1 MLRKKVA
8 CERDK
13 VKETEMNIC
22 SALCCIMN
30 SQELLLSILKIIQI
44 FKLHKRDH
52 CDAFSRNEKSRLTF
66 PFFFPLD
73 PVDFFCFC
81 FYHFH
86 FLIFLKSL
94 TLPVKIMAIADRHM
108 KVSAFSQPLTL
119 WFEKFLASLPHSL
132 EKKTFSVM

>member
-1 MLRKKVA
+1 M
-8 CERDK
+8 
-13 VKETEMNIC
+13 
-22 SALCCIMN
+22 
-30 SQELLLSILKIIQI
+30 LSISKIIQI
-44 FKLHKRDH
+44 FNLHERDH

-73 PVDFFCFC
+73 PVDFFF

-94 TLPVKIMAIADRHM
+94 KLLVKIMAIAGRQV

-119 WFEKFLASLPHSL
+119 WFEKFLASSPHWRKHSVLCSRGFLLQEKIYIENLKFYFCSKSFLPLSI
-132 EKKTFSVM
+132 

>member
-1 MLRKKVA
+1 MS
-8 CERDK
+8 
-13 VKETEMNIC
+13 IC

-30 SQELLLSILKIIQI
+30 SQEVLLSILKIIQI

-66 PFFFPLD
+66 PFFFFPLD
-73 PVDFFCFC
+73 PVGFFCFC

-94 TLPVKIMAIADRHM
+94 TLPVKIMAIADRHI

-119 WFEKFLASLPHSL
+119 WFEKIWLLCPIHW
-132 EKKTFSVM
+132 KKTFSLM